1 MPLARSKPSLPAGLR
16 PLLFSHAPLILKR
29 TPRQRRR
36 VGQRPSSRPDF
47 WAPPLSHWLLLA
59 PAHQHVQSQASRFS
73 SAFFPSPLRAKPPF
87 FFVNTFG
94 LSRLPSGPSANP
106 LRPGKNRGSAAGAQK
121 DRRCTGKGGRGPAGS
136 LPPQPRC
143 PPSAGSR
150 SSTVDWPRSWPNSVG
165 EMERTG
171 RARRACA
178 GSRTLPF
185 RVTGQ

>member
-1 MPLARSKPSLPAGLR
+1 MARSKPSLPSGLR
-16 PLLFSHAPLILKR
+16 PLFFSHAPSILKR
-29 TPRQRRR
+29 TPHQTRR
-36 VGQRPSSRPDF
+36 VGQRPSPRRDF

-59 PAHQHVQSQASRFS
+59 PAHQHVQASRPIAS
-73 SAFFPSPLRAKPPF
+73 LEILRIFPSPLRANPF
-87 FFVNTFG
+87 FLLILLAFPG
-94 LSRLPSGPSANP
+94 CRPDLSANR
-106 LRPGKNRGSAAGAQK
+106 LWPGKNRGSAAGAQK
-121 DRRCTGKGGRGPAGS
+121 ERRCTGKGGRGPAGS

-178 GSRTLPF
+178 VSRTLPF